1 MTFLELIYF
10 LFPLIIASTVPLALV
25 ALGAL
30 FSERS
35 GVVNIALEGLMLMG
49 AFVGAVVIQN
59 MEKTDEKRLAE
70 LYDGA
75 FVEYTN
81 DFFNKLKEFEL
92 QVEIKS

>member
-81 DFFNKLKEFEL
+81 DFFNND
-92 QVEIKS
+92 